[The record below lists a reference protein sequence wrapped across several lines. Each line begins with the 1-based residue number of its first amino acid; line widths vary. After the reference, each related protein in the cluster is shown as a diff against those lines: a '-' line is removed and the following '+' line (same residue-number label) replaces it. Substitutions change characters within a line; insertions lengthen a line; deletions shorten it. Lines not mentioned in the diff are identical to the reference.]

1 MSLLRC
7 IQMREYRFFN
17 DSEFPTEVVISMIDD
32 LSKEG
37 WRVVC
42 PYRGGLLLTKNVD
55 EETQDNYSRM

>member
-1 MSLLRC
+1 
-7 IQMREYRFFN
+7 MREYRFFN